1 MGRINLLQKETSE
14 LIAAGEVI
22 ERPSSVIKELIEN
35 SIDSG
40 ADNITVEIKNGGIS
54 YIRITDN
61 GCGMEQEDVPMAF
74 LRHATSKISS
84 KEDLN
89 SINTLGFR
97 GEALASI
104 CAVARVEVLT
114 KVAGS
119 MYGTHY
125 IIEGSEEKLNEQTGC
140 PDGTTIIIRDI
151 FFNVPARLKFLKKDV
166 AEGNAISDITSKI
179 AVSHPEIAFKF
190 IRNNNQDFITPGD
203 GDLYSSIYSV
213 MGKDFAE
220 SLIPVK
226 YKLNGVKIKGFTV
239 KPLKG
244 RPKRN
249 FQYFFVNGRYV
260 KSYTCSYA
268 LEEAYQNCIME
279 GKFPACVLLM
289 EISPVML
296 DVNVH
301 PAKIEVRFNDDRLI
315 HDSIYFSVKTAIHNN
330 SEPMNIEIKQPIPD
344 YTKPL
349 PESYNIGT
357 QLMFNTESSK
367 PTEQAAPIQNYAR
380 PEQPEQPLRINE
392 VNDIVG
398 RRENVPVTGVA
409 SVYDPRPTGS
419 YADLPWTAPPKP
431 TAPEPVPQKN
441 VSVQVEYNDYK
452 NDSSQTDIPYTVEPP
467 EDIPVNAA
475 PNIPEHSGGYKY
487 INEQAPIIEQPKKE
501 IFFRIIGEVFKEY
514 IIAEVDKEVIFVD
527 KHAAHERILFE
538 KLKSGQQNLQS
549 QMMLEPV
556 DVMLSNEEYDA
567 LVQNKQTAFDLGFSF
582 KENRNT
588 SVSVNG
594 IPAMLDGCD
603 PADLVIELASNFSN
617 NRNNPLPV
625 ILDDMYHTFA
635 CKAAIKAN
643 DENSPKELAEI
654 VRTLLENE
662 SIRYCPHGRPV
673 MFKITKYEL
682 DKQFRRIV

>member
-1 MGRINLLQKETSE
+1 MGRINLLEKETSE

-61 GCGMEQEDVPMAF
+61 GCGMEPEDVPVAF

-166 AEGNAISDITSKI
+166 AEGNAIADITSKI

-213 MGKDFAE
+213 LGKDFAE

-260 KSYTCSYA
+260 KSYICSYA
-268 LEEAYQNCIME
+268 LEEAYQNSIME

-289 EISPVML
+289 DISPVML

-315 HDSIYFSVKTAIHNN
+315 HDSIFFSVKTALHSN
-330 SEPMNIEIKQPIPD
+330 SEPMPIEIKQPVVD
-344 YTKPL
+344 HTKPL

-357 QLMFNTESSK
+357 QLMFNTETPTK
-367 PTEQAAPIQNYAR
+367 PTVENI
-380 PEQPEQPLRINE
+380 QPEQPIRVNE
-392 VNDIVG
+392 VSDIVG
-398 RRENVPVTGVA
+398 RRENIPVTGIA
-409 SVYDPRPTGS
+409 SVS
-419 YADLPWTAPPKP
+419 SQSSSHSSIELPWIKHESSAPTEAVQP
-431 TAPEPVPQKN
+431 KN
-441 VSVQVEYNDYK
+441 VSVQVQYNDLQ
-452 NDSSQTDIPYTVEPP
+452 NDSSQTDIPYNIEPS
-467 EDIPVNAA
+467 EDIPENLV
-475 PNIPEHSGGYKY
+475 PDIPDRGSGYKY
-487 INEQAPIIEQPKKE
+487 INDLPKVIEQPEKE
-501 IFFRIIGEVFKEY
+501 IFFRIIGEAFKEY
-514 IIAEVDKEVIFVD
+514 IIAEVDKEIIFVD
-527 KHAAHERILFE
+527 KHAAHERIIFE
-538 KLKSGQQNLQS
+538 KLKAGQQNLQC

-567 LVQNKQTAFDLGFSF
+567 LIQNKQTAFDLGFSF

-617 NRNNPLPV
+617 NRSNPLPV

-662 SIRYCPHGRPV
+662 NIRYCPHGRPV

>member
-289 EISPVML
+289 EVSPVML

-344 YTKPL
+344 YTKSL

-357 QLMFNTESSK
+357 QLMFNTEQRK
-367 PTEQAAPIQNYAR
+367 QAEPAAPIQHFSQ
-380 PEQPEQPLRINE
+380 PERPEQPLRVNE
-392 VNDIVG
+392 VSDLVG
-398 RRENVPVTGVA
+398 RRENVPVMGIA
-409 SVYDPRPTGS
+409 SVNTSKPTGS
-419 YADLPWTAPPKP
+419 YADLPWTTPKP
-431 TAPEPVPQKN
+431 AVSEPIPQKN

-467 EDIPVNAA
+467 EDIPE
-475 PNIPEHSGGYKY
+475 PPTPDIPEHSGGYKY

-501 IFFRIIGEVFKEY
+501 IFFRIIGEAFKEY

-538 KLKSGQQNLQS
+538 KLKAGQQNLQC
-549 QMMLEPV
+549 QMMLEPI

-582 KENRNT
+582 TEKRNT

-603 PADLVIELASNFSN
+603 PADLIIELASNFSN

>member
-22 ERPSSVIKELIEN
+22 ERPSSVIKELIEI
-35 SIDSG
+35 SIDRG

-289 EISPVML
+289 EVSPVML

-357 QLMFNTESSK
+357 QLMFNTEQPK
-367 PTEQAAPIQNYAR
+367 QTEPAAPVQHFSQ
-380 PEQPEQPLRINE
+380 PERPEQPLRVNE
-392 VNDIVG
+392 VSDLVG
-398 RRENVPVTGVA
+398 RRENVPVMGIA
-409 SVYDPRPTGS
+409 SVNTSKPTGS
-419 YADLPWTAPPKP
+419 YTDLPWAKPKPAVPEPIPPK
-431 TAPEPVPQKN
+431 N
-441 VSVQVEYNDYK
+441 ISVQVEYNDYK
-452 NDSSQTDIPYTVEPP
+452 NDSSQTEIPYTVEPP
-467 EDIPVNAA
+467 EDIPEQ
-475 PNIPEHSGGYKY
+475 PIPDIPEHSGGYKY
-487 INEQAPIIEQPKKE
+487 INEQAPIIEQPQKE
-501 IFFRIIGEVFKEY
+501 IFFRIIGEAFKEY

-538 KLKSGQQNLQS
+538 KLKAGQQNLQC
-549 QMMLEPV
+549 QMMLEPI
-556 DVMLSNEEYDA
+556 DVMLSNEEFDA

-582 KENRNT
+582 TEKRNT

-603 PADLVIELASNFSN
+603 PADLIIELANNFSN